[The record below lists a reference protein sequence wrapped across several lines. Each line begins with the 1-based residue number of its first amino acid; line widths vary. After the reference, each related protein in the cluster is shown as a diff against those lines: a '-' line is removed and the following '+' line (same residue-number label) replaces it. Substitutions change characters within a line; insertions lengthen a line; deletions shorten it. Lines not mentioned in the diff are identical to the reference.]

1 MELLKKF
8 SVLKKKKNTGFLP
21 DCFLSPCDW
30 SSQWFVCRK
39 SGQVMGVAC
48 GHRAG
53 ADPLLEHGGFGEWE
67 CDKVSQKLVKGGA
80 FSTEKP
86 VLAQKCKTGSAR
98 QQSLILGCFHACSS
112 LQSLTEFGQDCSPP
126 VDFLQDLFLYCGF
139 VAEPPPWKLI
149 NIPED
154 TPEQEI
160 VVLLCESGVN
170 RISLLSKNSI
180 REEEIKFLIRQC
192 PKEEVR
198 HWRDEENWEVADA
211 RIRLMIEK
219 EIVELERSLTLLGL
233 EKSSRSSKA
242 FTYDRLTMCE
252 VLKMVREERQPR
264 KSMGTN

>member
-1 MELLKKF
+1 MA
-8 SVLKKKKNTGFLP
+8 
-21 DCFLSPCDW
+21 
-30 SSQWFVCRK
+30 
-39 SGQVMGVAC
+39 VAC

-53 ADPLLEHGGFGEWE
+53 ADPLLEHGGFGEW
-67 CDKVSQKLVKGGA
+67 DVTKSPQSWWKVVSFPHRSQYWLRIAKQDL
-80 FSTEKP
+80 
-86 VLAQKCKTGSAR
+86 QGSKA
-98 QQSLILGCFHACSS
+98 SS
-112 LQSLTEFGQDCSPP
+112 LAASMPAVLLSKVSLTEFGQDCSPP
-126 VDFLQDLFLYCGF
+126 VDFLRDLLLYCGF

-160 VVLLCESGVN
+160 VVLLCDSGVN
-170 RISLLSKNSI
+170 RIPLLSKNSI

-252 VLKMVREERQPR
+252 VLKMVREERQPG

>member
-1 MELLKKF
+1 MALVQEQI
-8 SVLKKKKNTGFLP
+8 
-21 DCFLSPCDW
+21 LSCSTVDLGNGDVTKSPKSW
-30 SSQWFVCRK
+30 RKMVPFPQRSQHWFRNAKWGC
-39 SGQVMGVAC
+39 A
-48 GHRAG
+48 GHQT
-53 ADPLLEHGGFGEWE
+53 LIFGY
-67 CDKVSQKLVKGGA
+67 
-80 FSTEKP
+80 
-86 VLAQKCKTGSAR
+86 
-98 QQSLILGCFHACSS
+98 FHACSPLS
-112 LQSLTEFGQDCSPP
+112 LQSQSLGRTAPHR
-126 VDFLQDLFLYCGF
+126 LLLLYCGLG
-139 VAEPPPWKLI
+139 AEPPPWKLI

-160 VVLLCESGVN
+160 IVLLCESGVN

-211 RIRLMIEK
+211 HIRLMIEK